1 MNRITY
7 ISESTRQLMQG
18 SAEVQELA
26 SVAYRTAVSLEEKL
40 HRFSLL
46 TSSIEQNG
54 ICVSVEESEKL
65 DCYNTSIRLYASY
78 SEFLHNEY
86 EEAQK
91 TSEDMERD

>member
-54 ICVSVEESEKL
+54 SAFLLKNLKSL
-65 DCYNTSIRLYASY
+65 TATIRLS
-78 SEFLHNEY
+78 
-86 EEAQK
+86 
-91 TSEDMERD
+91 D

>member
-46 TSSIEQNG
+46 TSSIA
-54 ICVSVEESEKL
+54 VSYTHLTPSGAGRNFHL
-65 DCYNTSIRLYASY
+65 IYPCYQL
-78 SEFLHNEY
+78 
-86 EEAQK
+86 
-91 TSEDMERD
+91 

>member
-26 SVAYRTAVSLEEKL
+26 SVAYRTAASLEEKL

-54 ICVSVEESEKL
+54 I
-65 DCYNTSIRLYASY
+65 YR
-78 SEFLHNEY
+78 
-86 EEAQK
+86 QK
-91 TSEDMERD
+91 SKP